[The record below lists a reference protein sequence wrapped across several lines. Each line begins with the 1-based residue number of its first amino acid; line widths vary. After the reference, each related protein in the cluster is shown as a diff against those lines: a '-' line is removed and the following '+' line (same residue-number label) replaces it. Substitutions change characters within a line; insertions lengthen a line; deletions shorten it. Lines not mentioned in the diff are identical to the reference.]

1 MAKKNKSQGDEQL
14 EAVEQAL
21 SKTEQYI
28 EENQNVL
35 LIAVAAIVLLI
46 GGYQGYKY
54 FIQMPKENEA
64 ATELAWAE
72 RAFEKNNVAGALN
85 GDGLNLGFLDVA
97 DDYSS
102 TKAGNLANYY
112 AGVSYMRLGDYVSA
126 IDYLEEFDGS
136 DEILAAVHLGAIGDC
151 FAQIDQPEDALDYY
165 KKAVNARTNDFTTP
179 LYLMKAAQTAEYLGS
194 NGEALKL
201 YSQLKKE
208 FPASRDAQDI
218 DKYIARVEAKQ

>member
-1 MAKKNKSQGDEQL
+1 MAKQKKSQGDEQL

-35 LIAVAAIVLLI
+35 LIAVAAIVILI
-46 GGYQGYKY
+46 GGYQAYKY
-54 FIQMPKENEA
+54 LIQVPKENEA
-64 ATELAWAE
+64 ASEMAWAE
-72 RAFEKNNVAGALN
+72 RAFEKNNIAGAIN
-85 GDGLNLGFLDVA
+85 GDAMHLGFLDIA

-112 AGVSYMRLGDYVSA
+112 AGVAYMRMGDYVSA
-126 IDYLEEFDGS
+126 IDYLEEFDGD

-165 KKAVNARTNDFTTP
+165 IKAVNARSNDFTTP
-179 LYLMKAAQTAEYLGS
+179 LYLMKGAQTAEYIGKDK
-194 NGEALKL
+194 EALDMYKR
-201 YSQLKKE
+201 LKKE
-208 FPASRDAQDI
+208 FPESRDAQNI
-218 DKYIARVEAKQ
+218 DKYIARVEAKL